1 MPRLIS
7 AILAIFFIAAVPTL
21 ACPSSAIAKRW
32 FGVGNPAEG
41 EPATINAWPVVKDG
55 ESAYDLE
62 YDNLQLLRYCWTD
75 KDSYKTLNDLL
86 EAAIGKWHIATSQ
99 SNLRI
104 VPASGGDPPICGQG
118 GVAIDS
124 LYITDITNSDEEG
137 NSAGYTTP
145 GYNAIARDRNIAGR
159 HVLKFRRSGDDNTD
173 AVILAHEIGH
183 AIGMDHEFARPDAAN
198 HVFFYPENLIDY
210 EEVKAKIDASDSGY
224 DRDGMQV
231 EDRSSKIRLFG
242 LRLSSSFRPIREH
255 WPVGVVEAI

>member
-1 MPRLIS
+1 MHLIS
-7 AILAIFFIAAVPTL
+7 AILAIFSTAAVSTL
-21 ACPSSAIAKRW
+21 ACPSSTIAKRW

-41 EPATINAWPVVKDG
+41 EPATINAWPVVEDS

-75 KDSYKTLNDLL
+75 KNSYNTLNDLL

-104 VPASGGDPPICGQG
+104 VPAAGEDPPICGQG
-118 GVAIDS
+118 SVAIDS
-124 LYITDITNSDEEG
+124 LYITDITNSNEEE

-159 HVLKFRRSGDDNTD
+159 NVLKFRRSGDDNTD

-183 AIGMDHEFARPDAAN
+183 SIGLDHEFARPDAAD
-198 HVFFYPENLIDY
+198 HIFFYPENLIDY
-210 EEVKAKIDASDSGY
+210 DEVKAKIKASNSGDTIEMACKSRTIALKY
-224 DRDGMQV
+224 GFSAYAYLPPSDQ
-231 EDRSSKIRLFG
+231 FG
-242 LRLSSSFRPIREH
+242 SI
-255 WPVGVVEAI
+255 GQ